1 MTSKPSQRLFPID
14 LLRVLACFLVVHQHC
29 AQQFYAITG
38 KVEVGDDTFFVGI
51 NSALGRISVPLFV
64 MVSGYFLLP
73 MRGTLKNFMQRRL
86 SRIVAPFIV
95 WYAIYCV
102 FFIFYSGDSP
112 MQAVANFFGLF
123 VNFMGPL
130 EHLWYIYM
138 IIGLYL
144 IVPII
149 SPWVERAS
157 KRELQLYLGLWL
169 ISGFLPYLHAYVSP
183 EMWGECFWNSNSM
196 MYWFTGFGGYML
208 AGHYLRRFGAFSVL
222 GSIVMIVIGW
232 IPTSVLFIHRMF
244 QYNDFEHLEMSF
256 NFGSLGVILMS
267 LGVFSLF
274 MHLRCKGEGAIGRLL
289 SDVAAKGYGMYLGHI
304 VVLLLVHTLLCN
316 CYPDIFN
323 VVTGEGYT
331 YHRIWGNIP
340 AVLVAVPI
348 HACIT
353 FVLTYALM
361 KLLSLVPKLGKLVGA

>member
-1 MTSKPSQRLFPID
+1 M
-14 LLRVLACFLVVHQHC
+14 
-29 AQQFYAITG
+29 
-38 KVEVGDDTFFVGI
+38 GDDTFFVGI
-51 NSALGRISVPLFV
+51 NSALGRICVPLFV

-73 MRGTLKNFMQRRL
+73 MRGTLKDFMQRRL

-95 WYAIYCV
+95 WYAIYCI
-102 FFIFYSGDSP
+102 FFIYYNGDSP
-112 MQAVANFFGLF
+112 MQAVTNFFGLLI
-123 VNFMGPL
+123 NFMGPL

-169 ISGFLPYLHAYVSP
+169 ITGLLPYLHAYVSA

-196 MYWFTGFGGYML
+196 LYWFTGFGGYLL
-208 AGHYLRRFGAFSVL
+208 AGHYFRRFGPFDILS
-222 GSIVMIVIGW
+222 SIVMIIVGW
-232 IPTSVLFIHRMF
+232 IPTAVLFIQRMY

-274 MHLRCKGEGAIGRLL
+274 MHLHCKGESTIGHLL

-304 VVLLLVHTLLCN
+304 VILLLTRTVLCN
-316 CYPDIFN
+316 YYPAVFN
-323 VVTGEGYT
+323 VVTGDGYT
-331 YHRIWGNIP
+331 VHRIWGNIP

-353 FVLTYALM
+353 FFLTYVLM
-361 KLLSLVPKLGKLVGA
+361 KLLSSVPKLGKWIGA

>member
-1 MTSKPSQRLFPID
+1 MASCSSKRLFSID
-14 LLRVLACFLVVHQHC
+14 LLRVLACFLVIHQHC

-38 KVEVGDDTFFVGI
+38 KVEVGDDTFFVAI
-51 NSALGRISVPLFV
+51 NSALGRICVPLFV

-73 MRGTLKNFMQRRL
+73 MRGTLKDFMKRRM
-86 SRIVAPFIV
+86 SRIVTPFIV

-102 FFIFYSGDSP
+102 FFIFYNGDSP
-112 MQAVANFFGLF
+112 MQAVKNFFGLF
-123 VNFMGPL
+123 INFMGPL

-157 KRELQLYLGLWL
+157 KRELQFYLSLWL
-169 ISGFLPYLHAYVSP
+169 ISGLLPYLHAYVSP

-196 MYWFTGFGGYML
+196 LYWFTGFGGYLL
-208 AGHYLRRFGAFSVL
+208 AGHYLRRFGAFNVL
-222 GSIVMIVIGW
+222 SSIAMIVIGW
-232 IPTSVLFIHRMF
+232 VPTAVLFIQRMY
-244 QYNDFEHLEMSF
+244 QYSDFEHLEMSF

-274 MHLRCKGEGAIGRLL
+274 MHLRWKGESAIGRLF
-289 SDVAAKGYGMYLGHI
+289 SDMAAKGYGMYLGHI
-304 VVLLLVHTLLCN
+304 VILLLTHTLLCN
-316 CYPDIFN
+316 YYPDIFK
-323 VVTGEGYT
+323 VATGDGYT
-331 YHRIWGNIP
+331 YHRIWGNVP

-353 FVLTYALM
+353 FILTYALM
-361 KLLSLVPKLGKLVGA
+361 KLLSLVPKLGKWIGV

>member
-1 MTSKPSQRLFPID
+1 MGSVSKRLYPID
-14 LLRVLACFLVVHQHC
+14 LLRVLACFLVIHQHC

-38 KVEVGDDTFFVGI
+38 QVEVGDDTFFVGI
-51 NSALGRISVPLFV
+51 NTAFGRICVPLFV

-73 MRGTLKNFMQRRL
+73 MRGTLKEFMQRRL
-86 SRIVAPFIV
+86 SRIVVPFVV

-112 MQAVANFFGLF
+112 WQALTNFFGLF
-123 VNFMGPL
+123 INFMGPL

-157 KRELQLYLGLWL
+157 QRELQLYLGLWL
-169 ISGFLPYLHAYVSP
+169 VSGLLPYLHAYVSP

-196 MYWFTGFGGYML
+196 LSWFTGFGGYFL
-208 AGHYLRRFGAFSVL
+208 AGHYLRRFGAWSVW
-222 GSIVMIVIGW
+222 GSLALIVIGW
-232 IPTSVLFIHRMF
+232 LPTALLFIQRM
-244 QYNDFEHLEMSF
+244 YHSHDFEQLEMSF
-256 NFGSLGVILMS
+256 NFGSLGVIFMS

-274 MHLRCKGEGAIGRLL
+274 MHLRSQGDSAMGRLFSGL
-289 SDVAAKGYGMYLGHI
+289 AAKGYGMYLGHI
-304 VVLLLVHTLLCN
+304 VILLLTHTLLCHS
-316 CYPDIFN
+316 YPEVFQ

-348 HACIT
+348 HASIT
-353 FVLTYALM
+353 FLLTYALM
-361 KLLSLVPKLGKLVGA
+361 KMLSYVPKLGKWLGV